1 MAYYYSG
8 YHHRLPEETHYWST
22 QPDLRVPAVASA
34 MTRNQFQALK
44 SGIHVVDNNSLPE
57 GNKLAQ
63 IEPIDKIQ
71 NENLKTYGIL
81 HQKLSVDEY
90 IVP

>member
-1 MAYYYSG
+1 
-8 YHHRLPEETHYWST
+8 
-22 QPDLRVPAVASA
+22 
-34 MTRNQFQALK
+34 MTRNRFQALK
-44 SGIHVVDNNSLPE
+44 SVIHIVDNNNLPE

-63 IEPIDKIQ
+63 IEPIYKIQ